1 MAVVSRADTDLE
13 QAVRMTLQRADMAG
27 MLLGVRHGADRVEY
41 LTAGEDAVGRP
52 MTPESLFPVQSVTK
66 LATALAV
73 LRLVELD
80 KLALDAPLDRYIP
93 EAQAARH
100 DVTIRDLLR
109 HTSGLPNMP
118 ADPPAWTLSL
128 DWLQWA
134 KACLSSPLEYDPR
147 SRVAYSG
154 VGYCLLGILIGRQVD
169 HTYPDALRQL
179 VLEPLEIDGFIGE
192 DPDRPVVQV
201 RYDSD
206 EHAGTDLAYANSA
219 FYRSMGFPDGGLVT
233 TAAGALALLDA
244 FLGSPAGFLGE
255 RIRTEAIQNQVG
267 DLGGGVS
274 GYLDWESSPWGLGP
288 EIRGSKTPHWTPQ
301 QADPGSFGHSGDSGC
316 LVWRDDA
323 ADLTWVRFGTRE
335 HPWMLDPELPLYAAL
350 YGQAPT

>member
-1 MAVVSRADTDLE
+1 
-13 QAVRMTLQRADMAG
+13 MTAHHADMKRNAIG
-27 MLLGVRHGADRVEY
+27 RRHGANRTEY
-41 LTAGEDAVGRP
+41 LTVGADATGRP
-52 MTPESLFPVQSVTK
+52 LTPEALFPVQSVTK

-73 LRLVELD
+73 LRLVERD
-80 KLALDAPLDRYIP
+80 ELALDAPLEQYLPD
-93 EAQAARH
+93 AQAARH

-118 ADPPAWTLSL
+118 AEPPAWTRSL
-128 DWLQWA
+128 DWPQWA
-134 KACLSSPLEYDPR
+134 DACLSSPLEYDPR

-154 VGYCLLGILIGRQVD
+154 VGYCLLGILVGRLLD
-169 HTYPDALRQL
+169 RTYPDALRQL

-192 DPDRPVVQV
+192 EPDRPVAQV

-233 TAAGALALLDA
+233 TAAGAMALLDA
-244 FLGSPAGFLGE
+244 FLGIPADFLGE

-288 EIRGSKTPHWTPQ
+288 EIRGSKTPHWTPP
-301 QADPGSFGHSGDSGC
+301 QADPGSFGHGGDSGC
-316 LVWRDDA
+316 LVWRDDV
-323 ADLTWVRFGTRE
+323 ADLTWVMFGTRE
-335 HPWMLDPELPLYAAL
+335 VPWMLDPDLPLYAAL
-350 YGQAPT
+350 YGGAAP